1 MRTSVSISLLAVAAL
16 VGCRG
21 GEPLRGPTGSSGS
34 EVATVAETA
43 TADPWATPP
52 GDPLPSL
59 AERKGLVEAAC
70 PAVSGPYFFRIEKGG
85 KVSHILGTRHIS
97 VSLAKFPSVVHDAL
111 HAATLVVFEVAP
123 GDEGNLDSAPVDL
136 KTTLGTSTW
145 KHYESLVG
153 ADFARAVEKAPPAAA
168 LVSLMVM
175 YEDPT
180 AQLEKEIE
188 LAVEGSHT
196 PTSGLETAA
205 FQDEVLTR
213 LLDVRMLR
221 ASIDTTENRQ
231 ELADDSRKDLTE
243 YCAGTG
249 DSGGMEPEDRA
260 EMLGAGYTKAELDR
274 FDEEMVYARN
284 ADWIPKLEPLLAT
297 GGAFIAVGAGH
308 LQGPRS
314 VIALLAARGYKTTRV
329 K

>member
-1 MRTSVSISLLAVAAL
+1 MRASSISLIALAAL

-21 GEPLRGPTGSSGS
+21 GEPRRVAPIASGS
-34 EVATVAETA
+34 AAATIEPPAP
-43 TADPWATPP
+43 DPWATPAEA
-52 GDPLPSL
+52 DPLPSL
-59 AERKGLVEAAC
+59 AERRQLVDEAC
-70 PAVSGPYFFRIEKGG
+70 PAVTGPYFFRVEKAG

-97 VSLAKFPSVVHDAL
+97 VSLAKFPVSVHDAL
-111 HAATLVVFEVAP
+111 LAAKLVVFEVAP
-123 GDEGNLDSAPVDL
+123 GDEGNPEPTPVDL
-136 KTTLGTSTW
+136 RTSLGTSTW
-145 KHYESLVG
+145 KHYETLVG
-153 ADFARAVEKAPPAAA
+153 ADFARAVENAPPAAA

-180 AQLEKEIE
+180 SQLEKEIE
-188 LAVEGSHT
+188 LEIASSHT

-221 ASIDTTENRQ
+221 ATIDTTEDRK
-231 ELADDSRKDLTE
+231 ELADTSRKDLTT
-243 YCAGTG
+243 YCAGTS
-249 DSGGMEPEDRA
+249 DVGGMEPEDRE
-260 EMLGAGYTKAELDR
+260 EMLTAGYSKAELDT
-274 FDEEMVYARN
+274 FDEEMVYSRN
-284 ADWIPKLEPLLAT
+284 ADWIPKLEPLLTT

-314 VIALLAARGYKTTRV
+314 VIALLAARGYKTTRL